1 MIDLG
6 RPVLKAGII
15 IYRYTV
21 SYFLGRRCRH
31 LPTCSEYA
39 LEALDRHG
47 SWRGGWLMLSRI
59 VRCRPGGSSGFDP
72 VPEHLSATYPI
83 WQGWKYGIWK
93 VEENKEAEHG
103 DDRAAASHEH

>member
-1 MIDLG
+1 MMDFG
-6 RPVLKAGII
+6 RPVLKAGIYF
-15 IYRYTV
+15 YRYTA

-59 VRCRPGGSSGFDP
+59 CRCRPGGSSGFDP
-72 VPEHLSATYPI
+72 VPEHIYETHPI
-83 WQGWKYGIWK
+83 WQGWKYGIWS
-93 VEENKEAEHG
+93 NKERKSAQHT
-103 DDRAAASHEH
+103 DKAAAPEAK